1 MKMKRVVSM
10 LLTSVMTLSLVGCGG
25 SQSAPATDTASESAP
40 AATEEKST
48 ESTEAAEA
56 DSTTEEAQAT
66 SDAGDGEAIDLTMWC
81 IATESDSNRHSYEAA
96 IADMAEKYPNV
107 NFTWEAFENQ
117 SYKTKIKAAVAADEM
132 PDIFFTWSCAF
143 LGDFVEAGKVY
154 CLDDTYENY
163 KSELPEVMMGNSTYD
178 GKHYGV
184 PLTMNI
190 VGLFANMEL
199 LKEAGY
205 EEIPGTYDEFIACC
219 DALKEKG
226 IIPFGCAG
234 KETWCVT
241 EYLESVIEKSA
252 GADTLNDIFA
262 GKATWNNQDV
272 ADAVDT
278 FQKLVNNGYFDPSGI
293 GLTND
298 EVKNNFMAGKYAFY
312 MNGTWNCADFAA
324 NEEFFPKVKVGEF
337 PVINADKAKLGQ
349 LIGGPSDT
357 LAVAASSP
365 HAKEAAEYAFEL
377 GKLICHYGYLDG
389 CGLPAWTPYGDTS
402 SVNELTQTVAGI
414 VADAD
419 TMVLFGDTAMNA
431 DSANTYLSYVD
442 QVYGCL
448 LDGKQF
454 IEGLSKDIQ

>member
-1 MKMKRVVSM
+1 MKMKRIVSM
-10 LLTSVMTLSLVGCGG
+10 LMTGLLTLSLVGCGG
-25 SQSAPATDTASESAP
+25 STPPAPADTGSAP
-40 AATEEKST
+40 AATENAGAT
-48 ESTEAAEA
+48 ETAAEPAKTEEAAPAAEA
-56 DSTTEEAQAT
+56 G
-66 SDAGDGEAIDLTMWC
+66 SDEPISLSMWC

-107 NFTWEAFENQ
+107 TFTWEAFENQ
-117 SYKTKIKAAVAADEM
+117 SYKTKIKAAVSANEM

-154 CLDDTYENY
+154 CLDDVYENY

-190 VGLFANMEL
+190 VGLFANMDL
-199 LKEAGY
+199 LKEVGY
-205 EEIPGTYDEFIACC
+205 EEIPGTYEDFIACC
-219 DALKEKG
+219 DALKAKG

-252 GADTLNDIFA
+252 GADTLNEIFA

-278 FQKLVNNGYFDPSGI
+278 FQSLVTNGYFDPSGI

-298 EVKNNFMAGKYAFY
+298 EVKNNFIAGKYAFY
-312 MNGTWNCADFAA
+312 MNGTWNCADFASNA
-324 NEEFFPKVKVGEF
+324 EFLPKVKVGEF

-365 HAKEAAEYAFEL
+365 NAEKAAEYTFEL

-402 SVNELTQTVAGI
+402 SVNELTQTVADI
-414 VADAD
+414 VANAD
-419 TMVLFGDTAMNA
+419 TMVLFGDTAMDA

>member
-1 MKMKRVVSM
+1 MKMKRIVST
-10 LLTSVMTLSLVGCGG
+10 LLAGVMTLSLVACGSSTPAPTDSG
-25 SQSAPATDTASESAP
+25 STATEPAQTTEQPAQTTEP
-40 AATEEKST
+40 AAV
-48 ESTEAAEA
+48 ESTGSSEPI
-56 DSTTEEAQAT
+56 S
-66 SDAGDGEAIDLTMWC
+66 LNMWC

-96 IADMAEKYPNV
+96 IADMQAKYPDI

-117 SYKTKIKAAVAADEM
+117 SYKTKIKAAVSANEM

-154 CLDDTYENY
+154 CLDDAYANY
-163 KSELPEVMMGNSTYD
+163 KSELPEVMLGNSTYD

-199 LKEAGY
+199 LKQVGY
-205 EEIPGTYDEFIACC
+205 DEIPGTYEDFIACC
-219 DALKEKG
+219 DKLKEAG

-252 GADTLNDIFA
+252 GADTLNDIFL
-262 GKATWNNQDV
+262 GRSTWNNQDV

-278 FQKLVNNGYFDPSGI
+278 FQALVTNGYFDPSGI

-324 NEEFFPKVKVGEF
+324 NEEFRNKVKVGEF
-337 PVINADKAKLGQ
+337 PVINSDKSKLGQ

-365 HAKEAAEYAFEL
+365 NAAAAADYAFEL
-377 GKLICHYGYLDG
+377 GKYICHYGYLDG

-402 SVNELTQTVAGI
+402 SVNELTQTVAQI
-414 VADAD
+414 VAGAD
-419 TMVLFGDTAMNA
+419 SMVLFGDTAMSA

-454 IEGLSKDIQ
+454 IDGLAKDIQ

>member
-1 MKMKRVVSM
+1 MKMKRIFGAF
-10 LLTSVMTLSLVGCGG
+10 LAGALALTMIGCGKTG
-25 SQSAPATDTASESAP
+25 NAGGG
-40 AATEEKST
+40 AAGGKT
-48 ESTEAAEA
+48 
-56 DSTTEEAQAT
+56 
-66 SDAGDGEAIDLTMWC
+66 GDKISLNMWC
-81 IATESDSNRHSYEAA
+81 IATESDSNRKSYEKA
-96 IADMAEKYPNV
+96 IADMQAKYPDIT
-107 NFTWEAFENQ
+107 FTWEAFENQ
-117 SYKTKIKAAVAADEM
+117 SYKTKIKAAVSANEM

-143 LGDFVEAGKVY
+143 LGDFVDAGKVY
-154 CLDDTYENY
+154 CLDDTYQKY
-163 KSELPEVMMGNSTYD
+163 KDELPEKMLANSTYG

-199 LKEAGY
+199 LGQVGY
-205 EEIPGTYDEFIACC
+205 TEIPGTYDEFIECC
-219 DALKEKG
+219 DALKEAG

-252 GADTLNDIFA
+252 GADTLNSIFA
-262 GKATWNNQDV
+262 GEATWNNQDV

-278 FQKLVNNGYFDPSGI
+278 FQGLVNNGYFDPSGI

-337 PVINADKAKLGQ
+337 PVINSDKSKLGQ

-365 HAKEAAEYAFEL
+365 NAAAAADYAMEL

-402 SVNELTQTVAGI
+402 SVNGLTQSVAKI
-414 VADAD
+414 VADSD

-448 LDGKQF
+448 VDGQAF
-454 IEGLSKDIQ
+454 ITGLANDIK

>member
-1 MKMKRVVSM
+1 MKKLVST
-10 LLTSVMTLSLVGCGG
+10 LLAGVMTLSLAACG
-25 SQSAPATDTASESAP
+25 SSSAPATTADTGSATTETKTET
-40 AATEEKST
+40 AAETTETTT
-48 ESTEAAEA
+48 EAASTEASVE
-56 DSTTEEAQAT
+56 ST
-66 SDAGDGEAIDLTMWC
+66 SDEEPITLNMWC

-96 IADMAEKYPNV
+96 IADMQEKYPNITF
-107 NFTWEAFENQ
+107 NWEAFENQ
-117 SYKTKIKAAVAADEM
+117 SYKTKIKAAVSANEM

-154 CLDDTYENY
+154 CLDDAYQNY
-163 KSELPEVMMGNSTYD
+163 KSELPESMLGNSTYD

-190 VGLFANMEL
+190 VGLFANMDL

-205 EEIPGTYDEFIACC
+205 TEIPGTYEDFIACC
-219 DALKEKG
+219 DALKAKG

-241 EYLESVIEKSA
+241 EYLESVIEKSV
-252 GADTLNDIFA
+252 GADALNDIFL
-262 GKATWNNQDV
+262 GRATWNNQDV

-278 FQKLVNNGYFDPSGI
+278 FQALVNNGYFDPSGI

-298 EVKNNFMAGKYAFY
+298 EVKNNFIAGKYAFY

-324 NEEFFPKVKVGEF
+324 NEEFLAKVQVGEF
-337 PVINADKAKLGQ
+337 PVINADKAALGQ
-349 LIGGPSDT
+349 VIGGPSDT

-365 HAKEAAEYAFEL
+365 NAERAADYAFEL

-402 SVNELTQTVAGI
+402 SINPLTQTVADI
-414 VADAD
+414 VSKADKF
-419 TMVLFGDTAMNA
+419 VLFGDTAMSA

-454 IEGLSKDIQ
+454 IDGLAKDIQ

>member
-1 MKMKRVVSM
+1 MKRLVST
-10 LLTSVMTLSLVGCGG
+10 LLAGVMTLSLAACGS
-25 SQSAPATDTASESAP
+25 SQAPATSTDNGSATTETKTETAAETTQTTE
-40 AATEEKST
+40 AATET
-48 ESTEAAEA
+48 AGEST
-56 DSTTEEAQAT
+56 S
-66 SDAGDGEAIDLTMWC
+66 SDEPITLNMWC

-96 IADMAEKYPNV
+96 IADMQEKYPNITF
-107 NFTWEAFENQ
+107 NWEAFENQ
-117 SYKTKIKAAVAADEM
+117 SYKTKIKAAVSANEM

-154 CLDDTYENY
+154 CLDDAYQNY
-163 KSELPEVMMGNSTYD
+163 KSELPESMLGNSTYD

-190 VGLFANMEL
+190 VGLFANMDL

-205 EEIPGTYDEFIACC
+205 TEIPGTYEDFIACC
-219 DALKEKG
+219 DALKAKG

-241 EYLESVIEKSA
+241 EYLESVIEKSV
-252 GADTLNDIFA
+252 GADALNDIFL
-262 GKATWNNQDV
+262 GRATWANQDV

-278 FQKLVNNGYFDPSGI
+278 FQALVNNGYFDPSGI

-298 EVKNNFMAGKYAFY
+298 EVKNNFIAGKYAFY

-324 NEEFFPKVKVGEF
+324 NEEFLAKVQVGEF
-337 PVINADKAKLGQ
+337 PVINADKAALGQ
-349 LIGGPSDT
+349 VIGGPSDT

-365 HAKEAAEYAFEL
+365 NAERAADYAFEL

-402 SVNELTQTVAGI
+402 SINPLTQTVADI
-414 VADAD
+414 VSKADKF
-419 TMVLFGDTAMNA
+419 VLFGDTAMSA

-448 LDGKQF
+448 LDGQQS
-454 IEGLSKDIQ
+454 IDGLAKDIQ

>member
-1 MKMKRVVSM
+1 MKRLVSM
-10 LLTSVMTLSLVGCGG
+10 LLAGVMTLSLAACGSG
-25 SQSAPATDTASESAP
+25 GAQNEAP
-40 AATEEKST
+40 AADTGAET
-48 ESTEAAEA
+48 QTAVTEAEPAAE
-56 DSTTEEAQAT
+56 SETTEAVENT
-66 SDAGDGEAIDLTMWC
+66 DAGEPITLNMWC

-96 IADMAEKYPNV
+96 IADMQAAHPEV
-107 NFTWEAFENQ
+107 TFTWEAFENQ
-117 SYKTKIKAAVAADEM
+117 SYKTKIKAAVSANEM

-143 LGDFVEAGKVY
+143 LGDFVDANKVY
-154 CLDDTYENY
+154 CLDDAYQNY
-163 KSELPEVMMGNSTYD
+163 KDELPEAMLGNSTYN

-199 LKEAGY
+199 LESVGY
-205 EEIPGTYDEFIACC
+205 TEIPGTYEEFIKCC
-219 DALKEKG
+219 DDLKAAG

-252 GADTLNDIFA
+252 GADALNDIFL
-262 GKATWNNQDV
+262 GRATWNNQDV
-272 ADAVDT
+272 ADAVNT
-278 FQKLVNNGYFDPSGI
+278 FQSLVTNGYFDPSGI

-298 EVKNNFMAGKYAFY
+298 EVKNNFIAGKYAFY

-324 NEEFFPKVKVGEF
+324 NEEFLPKVKVGEF
-337 PVINADKAKLGQ
+337 PVINADKSKLGQ

-365 HAKEAAEYAFEL
+365 NAEKAADYAFEL

-402 SVNELTQTVAGI
+402 SINPLTQTVSEI
-414 VADAD
+414 VSNADSF
-419 TMVLFGDTAMNA
+419 VLFGDTAMSA

-448 LDGKQF
+448 LDGDQF
-454 IEGLSKDIQ
+454 IEGLAKDIQ